1 MWFSMVL
8 SMYQAS
14 VPAFVQMLGSLAA
27 ILDKA
32 EAYAAERKID
42 PAVLLGWRL
51 APDMFA
57 LARQVQIATDHAK
70 GCCARLAGVEVPK
83 YADDETTFADLRARI
98 ARTID
103 FVRSFEPSDIDG
115 SEERGITITAGGRE
129 LRFKGQQYLVDF
141 VLPNFYFHVT
151 TAYNILRHCG
161 LPIGKRDFMGAL

>member
-1 MWFSMVL
+1 
-8 SMYQAS
+8 MYQAT

-83 YADDETTFADLRARI
+83 YADEETTFADLRARI

-115 SEERGITITAGGRE
+115 SEDRGITITAGGRE
-129 LRFKGQQYLVDF
+129 LRFKGQQYLVNF

-161 LPIGKRDFMGAL
+161 LPIGKRDFMGAM